1 MLSARAMH
9 RTIIIK
15 ENVGIYTDK
24 SVHAVYVHAALCE
37 YHLHS

>member
-15 ENVGIYTDK
+15 ENVGIYMDK
-24 SVHAVYVHAALCE
+24 SVCAVYVHATLYM